1 MEITGEYI
9 FKITMS
15 MIDEMLTSGQL
26 DEAAVAEYR
35 AKTPTLLTMLQSELI
50 GIENRYR
57 KREEYIHPVPIES
70 LDQTFQV
77 DDIKAVDLL
86 TNGLAAHLML
96 HEDKTLANFFE
107 QRYEEMKG
115 IFLKPTPRKPETRE
129 DLYDAKLSY

>member
-1 MEITGEYI
+1 MTGENV
-9 FKITMS
+9 FTITMA

-35 AKTPTLLTMLQSELI
+35 AKAPSILTMLQSEI
-50 GIENRYR
+50 VGIENRYR
-57 KREEYIHPVPIES
+57 TREQYIYPVAIET

-77 DDIKAVDLL
+77 DDIKAMTLL

-115 IFLKPTPRKPETRE
+115 MFLKPTPRTPEKRE
-129 DLYDAKLSY
+129 DVYDATLNY

>member
-1 MEITGEYI
+1 MTGNNV
-9 FKITMS
+9 FTITMA

-26 DEAAVAEYR
+26 DAETTAEYK
-35 AKTPTLLTMLQSELI
+35 AKAPSILTMLQSELV

-57 KREEYIHPVPIES
+57 DRKDYIHPVPIET
-70 LDQTFQV
+70 LDQTFQI
-77 DDIKAVDLL
+77 DDIKASTLL

-115 IFLKPTPRKPETRE
+115 MFLKPTPRTPETRE
-129 DLYDAKLSY
+129 DKYDATLSY